1 MATQL
6 SAAKEFTRLETKR
19 QPYLTRAWD
28 AAELTIPFLLPRNGN
43 LTQDLPTPYQGIG
56 ARGVNNLSAK
66 LLLALFPANAPFF
79 KFEIDDF
86 TLQELTQRPDSR
98 AKVEAGLAAMER
110 AVATEIETKAL
121 RVPLYECLRHLIV
134 AGNAL
139 LNITDEGTLRV
150 FHLDQYVVQRDPQG
164 EVITIVVK
172 ESISTE
178 LLIER
183 FSMVPRHFDN
193 KDDKDHD
200 LYTVIK
206 RKKKRWDIY
215 QEVGDKRV
223 PKSDGNFPL
232 DKSPWMALRFCRIDG
247 ENYGRG
253 FVEEYIGDL
262 RSVEGLN
269 KAILEGSAAAARVL
283 FLLNPNST
291 MKIRT
296 LENAPNL
303 AIRSGNK
310 DDVTVVQM
318 EKFNDFRT
326 AETTM
331 ERIEQRLSAVFLLNQ
346 SIQRDAERVTAEE
359 IRFMASELETTLGG
373 IYSILSL
380 ELQLPLAI
388 TFSDNLQK
396 SGKLPKLP
404 KGDTIKPT
412 IVTGFEALGRD
423 AEANKLALFL
433 QKSTDVFGPEV
444 MSQWMQVG
452 NVLKSFGTG
461 FGLDIKG
468 IIKDE
473 EQVQEEQQEQ
483 QRLQTAQ
490 TALEKLGPAGVKV
503 AGDQLKA
510 QQ

>member
-1 MATQL
+1 MKL
-6 SAAKEFTRLETKR
+6 SAAKEYTKLETKR

-28 AAELTIPFLLPRNGN
+28 ASELTIPFLLPRNGT

-66 LLLALFPANAPFF
+66 LLLTLFPANSPFF

-86 TLQELTQRPDSR
+86 TLQELTQRDDAR
-98 AKVEAGLAAMER
+98 ALVEDGLGSMER

-150 FHLDQYVVQRDPQG
+150 FHLDQYVVDRDPQG
-164 EVITIVVK
+164 AVITIVVK
-172 ESISTE
+172 ESISNE
-178 LLIER
+178 ILLER
-183 FSMVPRHFDN
+183 FSVVPDDS

-206 RKKKRWDIY
+206 RKKKKWEIY
-215 QEVGDKRV
+215 QEVANKRV
-223 PKSDGNFPL
+223 PGADGTFPL

-262 RSVEGLN
+262 RAVDGLN

-291 MKIRT
+291 MKLRT

-303 AIRSGNK
+303 AIRSGTK
-310 DDVTVVQM
+310 DDVTVLQM

-331 ERIEQRLSAVFLLNQ
+331 ERIEQRLASVFLLNQ

-388 TFSDNLQK
+388 TFTDNLQK

-404 KGDTIKPT
+404 KGTIKPT

-423 AEANKLALFL
+423 AEANKMALFL
-433 QKSTDVFGPEV
+433 QKSNEIFGPEV
-444 MSQWMQVG
+444 MAQYTNVS
-452 NVLKSFGTG
+452 NVLKRFGTG
-461 FGLDIKG
+461 FGLDIKD
-468 IIKDE
+468 IIKDD
-473 EQVQEEQQEQ
+473 EQVQEEQEEK

-490 TALEKLGPAGVKV
+490 VALEKLGPPGVKV
-503 AGDQLKA
+503 VGDQIKQSQA
-510 QQ
+510 QQTQ

>member
-1 MATQL
+1 MTL
-6 SAAKEFTRLETKR
+6 SAAKEYTRLETKR
-19 QPYLTRAWD
+19 QPYLRRAWD
-28 AAELTIPFLLPRNGN
+28 AAELTIPFLMPRNGT
-43 LTQDLPTPYQGIG
+43 LTQDLPTPFQGIG

-66 LLLALFPANAPFF
+66 LLLTLFPANAPFF

-86 TLQELTQRPDSR
+86 TLQELTQRKDSR
-98 AKVEAGLAAMER
+98 ALVEDGLGSMER

-150 FHLDQYVVQRDPQG
+150 FHLDQYVVERDPQG
-164 EVITIVVK
+164 AVITIVVK
-172 ESISTE
+172 ESISNE
-178 LLIER
+178 LLLER
-183 FSMVPRHFDN
+183 FKIVPDDN

-206 RKKKRWDIY
+206 RGEKKWNIY
-215 QEVGDKRV
+215 QEVSNKRV
-223 PKSDGNFPL
+223 PGAEGTFPL

-303 AIRSGNK
+303 AIRSGHK
-310 DDVTVVQM
+310 DDVTVLQM

-388 TFSDNLQK
+388 TFTENLQK
-396 SGKLPKLP
+396 AGKLPKLP
-404 KGDTIKPT
+404 KGTVKPT

-423 AEANKLALFL
+423 AEANKMALFL
-433 QKSTDVFGPEV
+433 QKSNEVFGPEV
-444 MSQWMQVG
+444 MAQYVEVS
-452 NVLKSFGTG
+452 NVLKRFGTG
-461 FGLDIKG
+461 FGLDIKD
-468 IIKDE
+468 IIKDDE
-473 EQVQEEQQEQ
+473 KVRAEQEEK
-483 QRLQTAQ
+483 QRLQAAQ
-490 TALEKLGPAGVKV
+490 TSLEKLGPPAVKV
-503 AGDQLKA
+503 AGDQLSQA
-510 QQ
+510 QQQTQ